1 MREQLEIAFQWRANI
16 PRRNS
21 GDSSAAKLALC
32 SRFTHNQVM
41 ESLAGHSLFIHGR
54 LHGVTKRRIASLV
67 ERAGGVL
74 TARPSARTTHIV
86 VGHVTA
92 AIALVSAPPVAF
104 PDGTPAGAYRL
115 SELAFKRRIG
125 LAAPPTPETRTFT
138 REHLLGQMK
147 FDQKLI
153 ECLEL
158 FDVLEPVAGLFS
170 YRDLACAREVSRLLS
185 RGIALDEIVMAATH
199 LSHRGLRLCEAH
211 LTEAPWGTI
220 VQQLGGRLM
229 ELDGQFTLPLDE
241 APINLYDAIAQAEV
255 YEASGAW
262 AEAERL
268 YRIAMRMDRSDPVLP
283 FNLGNVL
290 DAKGEEREAILS
302 YQTAVARAP
311 EFADAWYNL
320 AVISGRQGR
329 TDEASRY
336 YRAALQAHPDYED
349 ALHNL
354 ALLLTKAGNYSEALP
369 LWERLIAIAPQT
381 SRGARES
388 ALLCRLEIAAAE
400 NAS

>member
-1 MREQLEIAFQWRANI
+1 
-16 PRRNS
+16 
-21 GDSSAAKLALC
+21 
-32 SRFTHNQVM
+32 M
-41 ESLAGHSLFIHGR
+41 ESLAGHSLFLHGR
-54 LHGVTKRRIASLV
+54 LHGVTRRRVAELV
-67 ERAGGVL
+67 KRAGGIL
-74 TARPSARTTHIV
+74 SARPTGRTTHVV

-92 AIALVSAPPVAF
+92 AIVLVTAPPVTF
-104 PDGTPAGAYRL
+104 PDGLPDAAQRL
-115 SELAFKRRIG
+115 SEKAFKRRIG

-138 REHLLGQMK
+138 REHLLSQMK

-170 YRDLACAREVSRLLS
+170 YRDLACTREVSRLLN
-185 RGIALDEIVMAATH
+185 RGIPLDEIVTAAIR
-199 LSHRGLRLCEAH
+199 LGHRGLRLCEAH
-211 LTEAPWGTI
+211 LTEAPWGSI

-229 ELDGQFTLPLDE
+229 EIDGQFTLPFGE
-241 APINLYDAIAQAEV
+241 APLNLYDAIAQAESC
-255 YEASGAW
+255 EAAGAW
-262 AEAERL
+262 PEAERL

-290 DAKGEEREAILS
+290 DAKGDEREAILS

-320 AVISGRQGR
+320 AVISGRHGR
-329 TDEASRY
+329 PEEAMRY
-336 YRAALQAHPDYED
+336 YRAALQAQPDYED
-349 ALHNL
+349 AVHNL
-354 ALLLTKAGNYSEALP
+354 ALLLTKLGRYSEALP

-388 ALLCRLEIAAAE
+388 ALLCRLEIAAADG
-400 NAS
+400 AP